1 MTLRAAA
8 YSAVPF
14 FASRRASNSR
24 LNSALLVSTS
34 RFISCVC
41 WVISNNALSA
51 LNKPFTHVPISLPNA
66 VSKVMPTTK
75 AVCHERMEARTCRN
89 TGIVILPSARSNLL
103 LVEARFSSSASI
115 GRLLEIARKNCWA
128 DIVSDGSSRATCC
141 TWKDNGLNALA

>member
-24 LNSALLVSTS
+24 FNSDLLFSMARLS
-34 RFISCVC
+34 SCVC
-41 WVISNNALSA
+41 WTVADNALSA
-51 LNKPFTHVPISLPNA
+51 LNRPFTHAPISLPNA

-75 AVCHERMEARTCRN
+75 AVCHEKMEEITCRN
-89 TGIVILPSARSNLL
+89 TGIVIFPSARSALL
-103 LVEARFSSSASI
+103 LIEARFSSSASI
-115 GRLLEIARKNCWA
+115 GRLLLIARKNCWA

-141 TWKDNGLNALA
+141 TWKDSGLNALA